1 METQTSQY
9 SLTRARADIRRSL
22 EQTQQEMKGLSRE
35 KLRREAVAMQGVDSQ
50 QKSGFGGTFRAV
62 ISLKRH
68 PMKQEQTMAD
78 LKTASAESTAARV
91 KADLAADDLSAQV
104 TALREDL
111 SRLTESVRA
120 LGQGAKSVV
129 TDEAS
134 LMTER
139 LRDKV
144 REEPIMALAVTAGIA
159 YVFGLLSRR

>member
-1 METQTSQY
+1 
-9 SLTRARADIRRSL
+9 
-22 EQTQQEMKGLSRE
+22 MKGLSRE
-35 KLRREAVAMQGVDSQ
+35 KLRGAMTGVNGPGGE
-50 QKSGFGGTFRAV
+50 QKIGWNGTFLAA

-68 PMKQEQTMAD
+68 PMKQEQTMAE

-91 KADLAADDLSAQV
+91 KADIAADDLSAQV

-144 REEPIMALAVTAGIA
+144 REEPLMALAVTAGVA
-159 YVFGLLSRR
+159 YLFGLLSRR

>member
-1 METQTSQY
+1 
-9 SLTRARADIRRSL
+9 
-22 EQTQQEMKGLSRE
+22 
-35 KLRREAVAMQGVDSQ
+35 
-50 QKSGFGGTFRAV
+50 
-62 ISLKRH
+62 
-68 PMKQEQTMAD
+68 MAD

-91 KADLAADDLSAQV
+91 KADIAADDLSAQV

-111 SRLTESVRA
+111 SRLTDSVRS

>member
-1 METQTSQY
+1 
-9 SLTRARADIRRSL
+9 
-22 EQTQQEMKGLSRE
+22 MKGLSRE
-35 KLRREAVAMQGVDSQ
+35 KLHKAAAQPRRLCGE
-50 QKSGFGGTFRAV
+50 QKIGCVGTFRAA

-68 PMKQEQTMAD
+68 PMKQEQTMAE

-91 KADLAADDLSAQV
+91 KADIAADDLSAQV
-104 TALREDL
+104 AALRNDL
-111 SRLTESVRA
+111 ARLTESVVA
-120 LGQGAKSVV
+120 LGQGAKSAV

-144 REEPIMALAVTAGIA
+144 REEPLVALAVTAGIA

>member
-1 METQTSQY
+1 
-9 SLTRARADIRRSL
+9 
-22 EQTQQEMKGLSRE
+22 
-35 KLRREAVAMQGVDSQ
+35 
-50 QKSGFGGTFRAV
+50 
-62 ISLKRH
+62 
-68 PMKQEQTMAD
+68 MAD

-111 SRLTESVRA
+111 SRLTDSVRS

-144 REEPIMALAVTAGIA
+144 REEPIMALAITAGVA
-159 YVFGLLSRR
+159 YLFGLLSRR

>member
-1 METQTSQY
+1 
-9 SLTRARADIRRSL
+9 
-22 EQTQQEMKGLSRE
+22 
-35 KLRREAVAMQGVDSQ
+35 
-50 QKSGFGGTFRAV
+50 
-62 ISLKRH
+62 
-68 PMKQEQTMAD
+68 MAD

-111 SRLTESVRA
+111 SRLTDSVRA

-144 REEPIMALAVTAGIA
+144 REEPIVALAVTAGIA

>member
-1 METQTSQY
+1 
-9 SLTRARADIRRSL
+9 
-22 EQTQQEMKGLSRE
+22 MKGLSRE
-35 KLRREAVAMQGVDSQ
+35 KLRGAMTGANGPGGE
-50 QKSGFGGTFRAV
+50 QKIGWSGTFLAA

-68 PMKQEQTMAD
+68 PMKQEQTMAE

-91 KADLAADDLSAQV
+91 KADIAADDLSAQV

-144 REEPIMALAVTAGIA
+144 REEPLMALAVTAGVA
-159 YVFGLLSRR
+159 YLFGLLSRR